1 MRATACARVHTGA
14 LRHNLAE
21 LKRRAPDYRVM
32 AVIKSNGY
40 GHGLVAAA
48 TALDAA
54 DAFAVA
60 RMEEALRLRE
70 AGIDKPLVLLEGVF
84 DTHDLTL
91 ARAQRLELVV
101 HSGEQ
106 VGLLSG
112 ASPELPLTVWLKV
125 DTGMHRLGIDPAQVP
140 EAVRALRASPAVA
153 ELRLMTHFAQAE
165 RLEDGM
171 TPAQIRSLQAA
182 ADGFDGA
189 VTLANSAAILGWK
202 PDLDAVAADHP
213 GFGPA
218 WIRPGICLYGIS
230 PFADETGAE
239 LGLEPAMEFLSTL
252 IAVKPVAAGE
262 RIGYGGRYRAE
273 RDMRLGIAAVGYG
286 DGYPWCMPDGAPVLV
301 AGRRAP
307 IAGRVSMD
315 MITVDLSDLPEAVV
329 GDEVTLWGR
338 GLPVEEV
345 ARYAGTIP
353 YELVCR
359 VTERVI
365 KVTE

>member
-21 LKRRAPDYRVM
+21 LERRAPGYRVM

-48 TALDAA
+48 SALDAA

-70 AGIDKPLVLLEGVF
+70 AGVDKPLVLLEGVF
-84 DTHDLTL
+84 DAHDLAL
-91 ARAQRLELVV
+91 AMAHRLELVV
-101 HSGEQ
+101 HCPEQ
-106 VGLLSG
+106 LRLL
-112 ASPELPLTVWLKV
+112 ADAPAELPLPVWLKV
-125 DTGMHRLGIDPAQVP
+125 DTGMHRLGIAPADVA
-140 EAVRALRASPAVA
+140 EAVRALRAAPAVA

-165 RLEDGM
+165 RLDDGM
-171 TPAQIRSLQAA
+171 TPAQIRALQAA

-202 PDLDAVAADHP
+202 PDLDALSTDMP
-213 GFGPA
+213 GLGPA
-218 WIRPGICLYGIS
+218 WIRPGISLYGIS
-230 PFADETGAE
+230 PFPDGTGAD
-239 LGLEPAMEFLSTL
+239 LGLQPAMEFLSTL
-252 IAVKPVAAGE
+252 IAVKRVAAGE
-262 RIGYGGRYRAE
+262 RVGYGGRYRVE

-301 AGRRAP
+301 GGHRAA

-315 MITVDLSDLPEAVV
+315 MITVDVTELPDAAV
-329 GDEVTLWGR
+329 GDEVVLWGR

-345 ARYAGTIP
+345 ARCAGTIP

>member
-1 MRATACARVHTGA
+1 VRAAACARVHTGA

-21 LKRRAPDYRVM
+21 LKRRARGYRVM

-40 GHGLVAAA
+40 GHGLVTAAA
-48 TALDAA
+48 ALDAA

-70 AGIDKPLVLLEGVF
+70 CGFGKPLVLLEGVF
-84 DTHDLTL
+84 DAHDLAL
-91 ARAQRLELVV
+91 AMAERLELVV
-101 HSGEQ
+101 HCPEQ
-106 VGLLSG
+106 LRLL
-112 ASPELPLTVWLKV
+112 AEAPADLPLTVWLKV
-125 DTGMHRLGIDPAQVP
+125 DTGMHRLGIAPADVA
-140 EAVRALRASPAVA
+140 EAVRVLRAAPAVA

-165 RLEDGM
+165 RVDDGM
-171 TPAQIRSLQAA
+171 TAAQIRSLEAA

-189 VTLANSAAILGWK
+189 VTLANSAAVLGWK
-202 PDLDAVAADHP
+202 PQLDALAAEFP
-213 GFGPA
+213 SLGPA
-218 WIRPGICLYGIS
+218 WIRPGISLYGIS
-230 PFADETGAE
+230 PFPDGTGAD
-239 LGLEPAMEFLSTL
+239 LGLQPAMEFLSTL

-262 RIGYGGRYRAE
+262 RIGYGGRYRVQ

-286 DGYPWCMPDGAPVLV
+286 DGYPWRMPDGAPVLV
-301 AGRRAP
+301 GGCRVP

-315 MITVDLSDLPEAVV
+315 MITLDLTDLPNAAV

-345 ARYAGTIP
+345 ARHAGTIP

>member
-1 MRATACARVHTGA
+1 
-14 LRHNLAE
+14 
-21 LKRRAPDYRVM
+21 M

-84 DTHDLTL
+84 DSHDLAL

-106 VGLLSG
+106 VRLLTGS
-112 ASPELPLTVWLKV
+112 SSELPLTVWLKV
-125 DTGMHRLGIDPAQVP
+125 DTGMHRLGIDPEHVP
-140 EAVRALRASPAVA
+140 QAVRTLRASPAVA

-165 RLEDGM
+165 RLDDGM
-171 TPAQIRSLQAA
+171 TRAQIRSLQAA
-182 ADGFDGA
+182 DDGFDGA

-202 PDLDAVAADHP
+202 PDLDAMAAGHP
-213 GFGPA
+213 GFGPG

-230 PFADETGAE
+230 PFPDETGAK

-273 RDMRLGIAAVGYG
+273 RDMRLGIAA

-315 MITVDLSDLPEAVV
+315 MITVDLSHLPEAAV
-329 GDEVTLWGR
+329 GDEVMLWGR

>member
-1 MRATACARVHTGA
+1 MRAAACARVHTGA
-14 LRHNLAE
+14 LRHNLSE
-21 LKRRAPDYRVM
+21 LKRHAPGYRVM

-84 DTHDLTL
+84 DGHDLAL
-91 ARAQRLELVV
+91 ARAQRFELVV
-101 HSGEQ
+101 HCGEQ
-106 VGLLSG
+106 IRLLAG
-112 ASPELPLTVWLKV
+112 SPAERPLTVWLKV
-125 DTGMHRLGIDPAQVP
+125 DTGMHRLGIAPAEVAQ
-140 EAVRALRASPAVA
+140 AVRTLRASPAVS

-165 RLEDGM
+165 RLGDGM
-171 TPAQIRSLQAA
+171 TTAQLRALQAA

-202 PDLDAVAADHP
+202 RDLDAMAASCP
-213 GFGPA
+213 SFGPA

-230 PFADETGAE
+230 PFPEDTGAA

-262 RIGYGGRYRAE
+262 RIGYGGRYRAQ

-301 AGRRAP
+301 AGRRVP

-315 MITVDLSDLPEAVV
+315 MITVDLSDLPDAAV
-329 GDEVTLWGR
+329 GDEVMLWGR

-345 ARYAGTIP
+345 ARRAGTIP

>member
-14 LRHNLAE
+14 LRHNLTE
-21 LKRRAPDYRVM
+21 LKRRAPHYRVM

-40 GHGLVAAA
+40 GHGLVTAA
-48 TALDAA
+48 TALAAA

-60 RMEEALRLRE
+60 RMEEALRLRD
-70 AGIDKPLVLLEGVF
+70 AGIDQPLVLLEGVF
-84 DTHDLTL
+84 DSHDLAL
-91 ARAQRLELVV
+91 AMAQRLELVV
-101 HSGEQ
+101 HCPEQ
-106 VGLLSG
+106 LRLL
-112 ASPELPLTVWLKV
+112 ADAPADLPLTVWLKV
-125 DTGMHRLGIDPAQVP
+125 DTGMHRLGLAPADVA
-140 EAVRALRASPAVA
+140 EAVRVLRGSPAVA

-165 RLEDGM
+165 RLDDGM
-171 TPAQIRSLQAA
+171 TPAQIRQLQAVS
-182 ADGFDGA
+182 DGFGGA

-202 PDLDAVAADHP
+202 PDLDAMAEAFP
-213 GFGPA
+213 GLGPA

-230 PFADETGAE
+230 PFPGESGAD
-239 LGLEPAMEFLSTL
+239 LGLEPAMEFVSTL

-286 DGYPWCMPDGAPVLV
+286 DGYPWCMPDGTPVLV
-301 AGRRAP
+301 GGRRAP

-315 MITVDLSDLPEAVV
+315 MITVDLTDLPDAAV
-329 GDEVTLWGR
+329 GDEVMLWGR

-345 ARYAGTIP
+345 ARHAGTIP